1 MTKIRKKSS
10 KRNTLR
16 KQYSVA
22 KKVREHKKKLKKE
35 IRTMKKS
42 GVQKPIAKV
51 LGIPN
56 SFPDKAKM
64 LDEMEYNEKLQ
75 TEAKKHAIALKKA
88 QKAMP
93 QGTMESY
100 AEPIKGQVIQMD
112 QSNQGK
118 LSLEDIKQAERLMEI
133 SGEIETNAR

>member
-42 GVQKPIAKV
+42 GVQKPIPKV

-56 SFPDKAKM
+56 SFPDKEKM
-64 LDEMEYNEKLQ
+64 LDEMEYMEKLQ

-88 QKAMP
+88 
-93 QGTMESY
+93 
-100 AEPIKGQVIQMD
+100 
-112 QSNQGK
+112 
-118 LSLEDIKQAERLMEI
+118 
-133 SGEIETNAR
+133 